1 MSHRSKRQLLFYRTI
16 SAIFICYQPP
26 RAHIRVA
33 VKNFTGRKNI
43 SHPGTPMPNTL
54 INVSNRLPV
63 TVEDDRVTKS
73 SGGLVAALEGLPEGQ
88 YKTKWIGWPGA
99 AFPEESRRQEIA
111 RKLAEE
117 HGCVAVFLSQEEAT
131 AFYEGFSNSSIWP
144 LLHYLPNYLRYE
156 PVWWEHYQNVN
167 RIFAEKVLETAHEDD
182 LVWVHDYQLMLLP
195 AMLRAA
201 APNLRIGFFLHT
213 PFPAYE
219 IFRCHPRRRELVAGM
234 LGANRIGF
242 HAFGYLRHFCSTVQ
256 RLLGIETE
264 LTHIPSEGHNTALGV
279 YPIGINAPKFEQ
291 TLDSKEFQQRR
302 EEFRLAHEGKR
313 LVVSVERMDYTK
325 GILHRLEAIDNFLAG
340 SNEIDAIRFVFVSV
354 PSREGIEEYQHL
366 VEEVESRV
374 GQLNGK
380 YATLLNS
387 PIHFIHGSIPFVDLC
402 ALYALADIGLVTPL
416 IDGMNLVAKEF
427 IACQRENAGV
437 LILSEFAGA
446 AEELFNAL
454 LVNPYDSAAVAG
466 TLTDALA
473 LPVEERRNLILPM
486 RERVMRYD
494 ARHWARSFIDDLVS
508 GPISDARTAVETD
521 IREAREQVGQ
531 AVSAGRRIALFLD
544 YDGTLREI
552 ELDPWA
558 ATPNAG
564 IETLLHRLGQ
574 QPNVDVTVI
583 SGRSQED
590 METFLGGHPFRLI
603 AEHGASLRGPGQ
615 KEWERLDRNI
625 NYAWKEELLAI
636 LRLYEQATPGSTI
649 EEKHSSIVWHYRKAD
664 EDFGAWK
671 ANQLTEELSALTA
684 NNPIKV
690 RHGKKMVEVTA
701 AENNKGT
708 AVARVLEQNDNYE
721 VALCAGDD
729 LTDESMFELS
739 SPRLLTIKVGSGPT
753 QARFRVSD
761 PTTFR
766 QFLDGMFTG

>member
-1 MSHRSKRQLLFYRTI
+1 MRAGARRNTYV
-16 SAIFICYQPP
+16 QPLP
-26 RAHIRVA
+26 RLQTC
-33 VKNFTGRKNI
+33 NTSEFNGRKNI
-43 SHPGTPMPNTL
+43 SYPGTPMPNTL

-63 TVEDDRVTKS
+63 TVEEDRVTKS

-111 RKLAEE
+111 RTLAEE
-117 HGCVAVFLSQEEAT
+117 HGCLAVFLGQEEAT

-156 PVWWEHYQNVN
+156 PAWWEHYQNVN
-167 RIFAEKVLETAHEDD
+167 RTFAEKVLETVHEGD

-219 IFRCHPRRRELVAGM
+219 IFRCHPRGRELVAGM

-256 RLLGIETE
+256 RLLGVETE
-264 LTHIPSEGHNTALGV
+264 LTHIPNKGHNTALGV

-291 TLDSKEFQQRR
+291 KLDSEEFRQRR
-302 EEFRLAHEGKR
+302 EELRLAHEGKR

-340 SNEIDAIRFVFVSV
+340 SDKIDAIRFVFVSV

-473 LPVEERRNLILPM
+473 LPTEERRNLILPM
-486 RERVMRYD
+486 RDRVMRYD
-494 ARHWARSFIDDLVS
+494 ARHWARSFIDDLMS
-508 GPISDARTAVETD
+508 GPISDARTVEAGCLSFRTS
-521 IREAREQVGQ
+521 AR
-531 AVSAGRRIALFLD
+531 
-544 YDGTLREI
+544 
-552 ELDPWA
+552 
-558 ATPNAG
+558 
-564 IETLLHRLGQ
+564 
-574 QPNVDVTVI
+574 
-583 SGRSQED
+583 
-590 METFLGGHPFRLI
+590 
-603 AEHGASLRGPGQ
+603 
-615 KEWERLDRNI
+615 
-625 NYAWKEELLAI
+625 
-636 LRLYEQATPGSTI
+636 GS
-649 EEKHSSIVWHYRKAD
+649 D
-664 EDFGAWK
+664 
-671 ANQLTEELSALTA
+671 
-684 NNPIKV
+684 
-690 RHGKKMVEVTA
+690 
-701 AENNKGT
+701 
-708 AVARVLEQNDNYE
+708 
-721 VALCAGDD
+721 
-729 LTDESMFELS
+729 
-739 SPRLLTIKVGSGPT
+739 
-753 QARFRVSD
+753 
-761 PTTFR
+761 
-766 QFLDGMFTG
+766 

>member
-1 MSHRSKRQLLFYRTI
+1 
-16 SAIFICYQPP
+16 
-26 RAHIRVA
+26 
-33 VKNFTGRKNI
+33 
-43 SHPGTPMPNTL
+43 MPNTL

-63 TVEDDRVTKS
+63 TVEEDRITKS

-88 YKTKWIGWPGA
+88 YQTKWIGWPGA

-117 HGCVAVFLSQEEAT
+117 YGSIAVFLSEEEAT
-131 AFYEGFSNSSIWP
+131 GFYEGFSNSSIWP

-156 PVWWEHYQNVN
+156 PPWWEDYQNVN
-167 RIFAEKVLETAHEDD
+167 RRFAEKVLETVREGD

-195 AMLRAA
+195 AMLRAE
-201 APNLRIGFFLHT
+201 APNLKIGFFLHT

-256 RLLGIETE
+256 RLLSIETE
-264 LTHIPSEGHNTALGV
+264 LTHIPSKGHNSALGV

-291 TLDSKEFQQRR
+291 TLDSKEFHQRL

-313 LVVSVERMDYTK
+313 LIVSVERMDYTK

-340 SNEIDAIRFVFVSV
+340 SDKIDAIRFVFVSV

-366 VEEVESRV
+366 VEEVESRI

-402 ALYALADIGLVTPL
+402 ALYALADIALVTPL

-427 IACQRENAGV
+427 IACQRENSGL

-466 TLTDALA
+466 TLTNALA
-473 LPVEERRNLILPM
+473 LPKEERRSRMLPM
-486 RERVMRYD
+486 RERIMRYD
-494 ARHWARSFIDDLVS
+494 ARHWARTFINDLTS
-508 GPISDARTAVETD
+508 GPISDARTVETD

-531 AVSAGRRIALFLD
+531 AVSAGKGISLFLD

-552 ELDPWA
+552 ELDPRK
-558 ATPNAG
+558 ATPNASV
-564 IETLLHRLGQ
+564 ETLLRRLSQ
-574 QPNVDVTVI
+574 QPNLDITVI

-590 METFLGGHPFRLI
+590 LETFLGGYPFRLI
-603 AEHGASLRGPGQ
+603 AEHGASLRGPSK
-615 KEWERLDRNI
+615 KEWERSDRNI

-649 EEKHSSIVWHYRKAD
+649 EEKPSSIVWHYRKAD
-664 EDFGAWK
+664 EEFGAWK

-684 NNPIKV
+684 NHPIKV

-701 AENNKGT
+701 AENNKGA

-739 SPRLLTIKVGSGPT
+739 GPRLVTIKVGRGPT

-761 PTTFR
+761 PAAFR
-766 QFLDGMFTG
+766 QFLDAMFTG

>member
-1 MSHRSKRQLLFYRTI
+1 
-16 SAIFICYQPP
+16 
-26 RAHIRVA
+26 
-33 VKNFTGRKNI
+33 
-43 SHPGTPMPNTL
+43 MPNTL

-63 TVEDDRVTKS
+63 TVEEDRVTKS

-111 RKLAEE
+111 RTLAEE

-156 PVWWEHYQNVN
+156 PAWWEHYQNVN
-167 RIFAEKVLETAHEDD
+167 RTFAEKVLETVHEGD

-256 RLLGIETE
+256 RLLRIETE

-291 TLDSKEFQQRR
+291 ALDSEEFHQRR
-302 EEFRLAHEGKR
+302 EELRLAHEGKR

-340 SNEIDAIRFVFVSV
+340 SDKIDAIRFVFVSV
-354 PSREGIEEYQHL
+354 PSREGIEEYQQL

-473 LPVEERRNLILPM
+473 LPVAEKRNLILPM

-494 ARHWARSFIDDLVS
+494 ARHWARSFIDDLMS
-508 GPISDARTAVETD
+508 GPISDARTAETD
-521 IREAREQVGQ
+521 IREACEQVGQ
-531 AVSAGRRIALFLD
+531 VVSAGKRIALFLD

-552 ELDPWA
+552 ELDPRA

-590 METFLGGHPFRLI
+590 MEAFLGAYPFRLI
-603 AEHGASLRGPGQ
+603 AEHGASLRGPGE

-671 ANQLTEELSALTA
+671 ANQLTEELSALSA
-684 NNPIKV
+684 NYPIKV

-701 AENNKGT
+701 AENNKGA

-729 LTDESMFELS
+729 LTDESMFELR

-761 PTTFR
+761 PATFR